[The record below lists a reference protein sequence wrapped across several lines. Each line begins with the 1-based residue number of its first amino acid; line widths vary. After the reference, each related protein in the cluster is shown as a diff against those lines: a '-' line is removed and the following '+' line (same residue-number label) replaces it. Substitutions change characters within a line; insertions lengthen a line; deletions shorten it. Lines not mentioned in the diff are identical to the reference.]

1 MKLRIIAV
9 AVGLSIVGCAA
20 RANQITFSGVITS
33 AVGSG
38 IFSPPPISVGDTFFG
53 SVTFDASNAVLGAEV
68 AFPRSGLSTGFSGGF
83 EGPATLTPIS
93 NGYFF
98 DSGEIIS
105 GLDASDSFF
114 GFEFHDNVNSFSAN
128 ADFFT
133 NPSVN
138 FELYQGRISHF
149 SVPEGGGTI
158 GLLAL
163 SVAGILG
170 IRILSHHLNC
180 RNVVGFRR
188 KRARV

>member
-53 SVTFDASNAVLGAEV
+53 DVTFDASKTVLGAEV
-68 AFPRSGLSTGFSGGF
+68 VFPRSGLSTGFSGGF

-93 NGYFF
+93 NGYLF

-105 GLDASDSFF
+105 GLDALDSFF
-114 GFEFHDNVNSFSAN
+114 GFEFHDNVNSFSASG
-128 ADFFT
+128 ADLQ
-133 NPSVN
+133 NID

-149 SVPEGGGTI
+149 SVPDGGGTI
-158 GLLAL
+158 LFLAISLMPLLL
-163 SVAGILG
+163 VAI
-170 IRILSHHLNC
+170 
-180 RNVVGFRR
+180 
-188 KRARV
+188 KRPGTVI

>member
-53 SVTFDASNAVLGAEV
+53 SVTFDASNLGAEV
-68 AFPRSGLSTGFSGGF
+68 TFPRSGLSTGFF
-83 EGPATLTPIS
+83 DNPEGPATLTPIS
-93 NGYFF
+93 NGYLF

-105 GLDASDSFF
+105 GLDALDSFF
-114 GFEFHDNVNSFSAN
+114 GFEFHDNVNSFSASG
-128 ADFFT
+128 ADLQ
-133 NPSVN
+133 NID

-149 SVPEGGGTI
+149 SVPDGGGTI
-158 GLLAL
+158 LFLAISLMPLLL
-163 SVAGILG
+163 VAI
-170 IRILSHHLNC
+170 
-180 RNVVGFRR
+180 
-188 KRARV
+188 KRPGTVI